1 MSLETG
7 MCGVASCFKNMGLLD
22 AEQLERSATLGV
34 ITGRQL
40 IESSL
45 HPFFSANLYPSAKSG

>member
-1 MSLETG
+1 
-7 MCGVASCFKNMGLLD
+7 MCGVASCFKNMSLLD

-34 ITGRQL
+34 ITGGQL

-45 HPFFSANLYPSAKSG
+45 HPFFSANLYLSAKSG